1 MHYQKYKHILSAKN
15 GMNLYRGCLH
25 GCIYCDSRSL
35 CYDFKHDFTDIEIKE
50 NALEI
55 LEQELLKKK
64 KKCMLGTGSM
74 TDPYMSI
81 ENKYEY
87 TRKSLLLALKY
98 DFGFSFITKS
108 ANCLRDLNLIKE
120 INNKT
125 KCVVQMT
132 LTTYDETLCKILEP
146 NVSTTKERFE
156 ALKVFRDNNI
166 PTIVWLSPILP
177 FINDTLENLKGI
189 LNYCVE
195 AKVYGILLF
204 DFGLTLREGNREYF
218 FQNLDKYF
226 PNLKEKYI
234 KIYGNSYSLRSP
246 NADILLKEFKKVC
259 QENKIEI
266 DVNKIFTYLNTLENK
281 KEIFFD
287 L

>member
-1 MHYQKYKHILSAKN
+1 
-15 GMNLYRGCLH
+15 MNLYRGCLH